1 MLTHISIPSSLKALS
16 LSLGMGLLACNSTA
30 QTEVSNAEV
39 FDNINSYSHSLRS
52 LAPRTLIGQDMVLS
66 IQSSSSTGDISAP
79 TQGVIVQ
86 NYSSRRNFSA
96 YGIGGE
102 NHLDRAG
109 RYKYRKTGIASAIE
123 KTFDQN
129 SGQNFVTHYTFESP
143 NFGSFNRY
151 NSDRSIS
158 LSGQF
163 SVSASNTVADQQLAE
178 DNHHG
183 LTVAVNI
190 THGESSAVPKGY
202 YPDRALVLQHYNSD
216 GTYTADG
223 FGPATIAHSGTYS
236 YEKVSANVAVEQTIQ
251 VTADFTLPFTM
262 VYFYHTPTS
271 GRWYQ
276 DFGNGTIKFS
286 GVFSTYVTPVAE

>member
-1 MLTHISIPSSLKALS
+1 MQTHIAPLKVLS
-16 LSLGMGLLACNSTA
+16 LSLAMSLFACNSIA
-30 QTEVSNAEV
+30 QTESPSIDALNNTTA
-39 FDNINSYSHSLRS
+39 DNQPLRS
-52 LAPRTLIGQDMVLS
+52 LAPRTLAGQDMVLS
-66 IQSSSSTGDISAP
+66 IQSSSSSNDIAVP

-86 NYSSRRNFSA
+86 SYSNRRHFSA
-96 YGIGGE
+96 YGIGGQ
-102 NHLDRAG
+102 NHLEAEG

-123 KTFDQN
+123 KTIDQN
-129 SGQNFVTHYTFESP
+129 SGQNFITHYNFESE

-151 NSDRSIS
+151 NADRSIT

-163 SVSASNTVADQQLAE
+163 SVSASNTPSDQQLAE